1 MILSLGT
8 NLGDRLENL
17 KLAVKAL
24 DNLCKTK
31 VVEISSVYETE
42 PFGVLEKQENYY
54 NCCLILET
62 GLQLNTLL
70 GAALGIESALGRKRS
85 HKNASR
91 IIDVDLIYAEGEA
104 ISTEDLVLPHPR
116 ALQRAFV
123 LVPIYEMIGEKELLN
138 FDFYGSLKNLD
149 TSTVKPLCTL
159 SLKEFIGE
167 AQL

>member
-1 MILSLGT
+1 M
-8 NLGDRLENL
+8 
-17 KLAVKAL
+17 
-24 DNLCKTK
+24 
-31 VVEISSVYETE
+31 
-42 PFGVLEKQENYY
+42 
-54 NCCLILET
+54 
-62 GLQLNTLL
+62 

-91 IIDVDLIYAEGEA
+91 IIDIDLIYAEGEA

-138 FDFYGSLKNLD
+138 FDFYGSLKRLD

-159 SLKEFIGE
+159 SLKEFIDE

>member
-1 MILSLGT
+1 MILSIGT
-8 NLGDRLENL
+8 NLGDKLENL

-62 GLQLNTLL
+62 NLQLSTLL

-91 IIDVDLIYAEGEA
+91 IIDIDLIYAEGKA

-138 FDFYGSLKNLD
+138 FDFYGSLKKLD
-149 TSTVKPLCTL
+149 TSTVKLLCTL
-159 SLKEFIGE
+159 SLKGFIGE